1 MIFNIHGGHNRIV
14 PGASGCF
21 SEVEE
26 DRKVKDLV
34 IAKLIALGHT
44 VYDCTDEVGTS
55 QNANLSNIVAKCN
68 SHKVDLDIA
77 IHFNSFNGSAHGTE
91 AYTYDNLGSAY
102 KAACSIVNAIS
113 ELGFNNRGAKVN
125 PMYYV
130 LRKTVAPA
138 ILVECCFC
146 DSPED
151 ARKYNAE
158 SMATAIVKGL
168 TGQVVPSS
176 QQSIP
181 TPVVSISQQSIP
193 TPVVSIS
200 QQSIPTPVSIKKSVD
215 EIAREVINGRW
226 DNGEKR
232 RQLLTGAGYDYN
244 IVQAKVNEILGH
256 RASVQSAAGYDLLDL
271 VRKTI
276 NGRFG
281 NGAARR
287 AALGARYDE
296 VQRQVNLN
304 THYKTI
310 NNPRIY

>member
-34 IAKLIALGHT
+34 IGKLRALGHT
-44 VYDCTDEVGTS
+44 VYDCTDEQGTS

-68 SHKVDLDIA
+68 SHKVDLDIS
-77 IHFNSFNGSAHGTE
+77 IHFNAFNGSAHGTE
-91 AYTYDNLGSAY
+91 AYTYDNLGSAF

-113 ELGFNNRGAKVN
+113 ELGFRNRGAKVN
-125 PMYYV
+125 PSYYV

-151 ARKYNAE
+151 AQKYNAE
-158 SMATAIVKGL
+158 SVATAIVKGL
-168 TGQVVPSS
+168 TGQVISSS
-176 QQSIP
+176 QQQ
-181 TPVVSISQQSIP
+181 PVFSQVSS
-193 TPVVSIS
+193 
-200 QQSIPTPVSIKKSVD
+200 KKSID

-226 DNGEKR
+226 GNGEKR
-232 RQLLTGAGYDYN
+232 KQALLSAGYDYGS
-244 IVQAKVNEILGH
+244 VQARVNQILGH
-256 RASVQSAAGYDLLDL
+256 GDSGPSAPSYDLLDL

-276 NGRFG
+276 NGQFG

-287 AALGARYDE
+287 AALGSRYDE

-304 THYKTI
+304 ISHKTV

>member
-158 SMATAIVKGL
+158 SMANAIVKGL
-168 TGQVVPSS
+168 TGVSA
-176 QQSIP
+176 P
-181 TPVVSISQQSIP
+181 TAPAAP
-193 TPVVSIS
+193 AATPAAGGSFLVRVKGDLNI
-200 QQSIPTPVSIKKSVD
+200 
-215 EIAREVINGRW
+215 R
-226 DNGEKR
+226 
-232 RQLLTGAGYDYN
+232 TGAGVANNVVGCITDKGTYT
-244 IVQAKVNEILGH
+244 IVETAKASDGESREGLHKRHYPAERLGH
-256 RASVQSAAGYDLLDL
+256 
-271 VRKTI
+271 
-276 NGRFG
+276 
-281 NGAARR
+281 
-287 AALGARYDE
+287 
-296 VQRQVNLN
+296 
-304 THYKTI
+304 
-310 NNPRIY
+310 